1 MKSLSDRIRW
11 NKSSQMKK
19 AVITHSRKVQ
29 TRTRRRGIR
38 EENEGVLNIDRN
50 AAPVDDFDTKFCS

>member
-1 MKSLSDRIRW
+1 
-11 NKSSQMKK
+11 MKK

-38 EENEGVLNIDRN
+38 EENEKVQNVDHN
-50 AAPVDDFDTKFCS
+50 ETPKDDFDKKFCS